1 MLDLLAGES
10 VADAAKEIHGTVMDE
25 RYQISVAI
33 RRAIIL
39 LKSAFDQEIA
49 FGGMVEEILS
59 LDIDAYLCAGI
70 IQLRPGLRFVFV
82 NLIFLETFIESQSFG
97 DREHI
102 GHHIF
107 IYSVGRSRGWWRCP
121 HPR

>member
-1 MLDLLAGES
+1 MLDLLAGKS
-10 VADAAKEIHGTVMDE
+10 VADASEEKHDTVMDE
-25 RYQISVAI
+25 RYEIGGGI
-33 RRAIIL
+33 RSAIIF

-49 FGGMVEEILS
+49 FGGMKEEILS

-107 IYSVGRSRGWWRCP
+107 IYSAGRSRGWWRCP
-121 HPR
+121 RPR